1 VKDYPSIPHLAASG
15 LLGSSFHTF
24 AKVDGSNLRAQ
35 WNPKRGFYKFGTRTQ
50 LLSPE
55 DSVFGPALPLFQ
67 DTLASALDA
76 IARAQRWTDL
86 VVFLEFAG
94 PRSFAGSHLPD
105 DPKSLYLLD
114 AAANQQGILGP
125 ARFLELFGALP
136 HPDYLGYRVW
146 DRAFVSDVARG
157 SLPGM
162 SFEGVVGKAGERH
175 QLRFVKTKSQAW
187 IDAVRARYS
196 PEQAKLLI

>member
-1 VKDYPSIPHLAASG
+1 MKDYPSIPHLVASG
-15 LLGSSFHTF
+15 LLGKSFHTF

-50 LLSPE
+50 LLSPS
-55 DSVFGPALPLFQ
+55 DSVFGPALPLFH
-67 DTLASALDA
+67 DTLAHQLDA
-76 IARAQRWTDL
+76 IARKQRWTDL

-94 PRSFAGSHLPD
+94 VRSFAGSHLSD

-114 AAANQQGILGP
+114 VAPHKQGIMGP
-125 ARFLELFGALP
+125 VRFLELFGDLP
-136 HPDYLGYRVW
+136 HPTYLGYQVW
-146 DRAFVSDVARG
+146 DSAFVSAVSKG